1 MAKIID
7 FLREG
12 DSKRLTKVLNEV
24 NQELKTSLHASA
36 TSPFSGTALSRH
48 LLYYAM
54 VLWDGAGSA
63 PAADDE
69 SDVSPQTDALGT
81 VERANKKRSKT
92 LASFSRLRE
101 AYQAFYG
108 VVGAPANLLLINEVG
123 TDDLEAFCH
132 FTTRRRGTKKPLMY
146 ASLLLFV
153 IYLYQIKAL
162 EHATF
167 KTLVPESEKKLA
179 QRCEAAISRLYEHG
193 EPDDRSRLKAYG
205 AVDVRF
211 WYGKHQIEELE
222 RFVRQFQIAED
233 SCAHFVVYR
242 SRRSNPRQ
250 LMKSFLAF
258 KPPWA
263 PGPDGEPMN
272 SSSYNFTHIYA
283 PPEGRLPLRISNGK
297 LVPLDGGL
305 YCVGGQKDLPL
316 TETVPFKTLKTIA
329 IDWTVIERRDF
340 IFPALAMSANFD
352 GEHLLSRAYIRATPI
367 AKSEDITLGAVS
379 ISELRD
385 DLEEDFRIER
395 AKEGVTDHPGRFLF
409 SQQADAI
416 DAYVADIIN
425 KTNNNPSKGAV
436 WDVAEG
442 IENKEKTKILTRAGV
457 ESRLE
462 DAFPLREYS
471 HGEPPKSFSFWSDI
485 RFGPLVND

>member
-7 FLREG
+7 FLKEG
-12 DSKRLTKVLNEV
+12 EPKRLTKVLDEV
-24 NQELKTSLHASA
+24 NRELKASLQVTA
-36 TSPFSGTALSRH
+36 TSPFSGPALSRH

-54 VLWDGAGSA
+54 VLWDSAGNA
-63 PAADDE
+63 PSPDGELPVSLQADGVE
-69 SDVSPQTDALGT
+69 TG
-81 VERANKKRSKT
+81 ERASRKRSKT
-92 LASFSRLRE
+92 LASFAKLRE
-101 AYQAFYG
+101 AYQAFYDA
-108 VVGAPANLLLINEVG
+108 VGAPANLLLISEVG

-132 FTTRRRGTKKPLMY
+132 FTTRRRGTKKPHMY
-146 ASLLLFV
+146 ASLLLLV
-153 IYLYQIKAL
+153 IYLYQTKAL

-179 QRCEAAISRLYEHG
+179 QRCEAAINRLYEHG
-193 EPDDRSRLKAYG
+193 EPDDSSGLRAYG
-205 AVDVRF
+205 SVDVRF
-211 WYGKHQIEELE
+211 WYGKPQIEELE
-222 RFVRQFQIAED
+222 RFVRQFHMTED

-263 PGPDGEPMN
+263 PGPDGEPM
-272 SSSYNFTHIYA
+272 SSTSYNFTHIYA

-367 AKSEDITLGAVS
+367 TKSEDITLGAVS
-379 ISELRD
+379 ISELRN

-395 AKEGVTDHPGRFLF
+395 EKAGAADHPERFLF

-416 DAYVADIIN
+416 EAYVADIIN
-425 KTNNNPSKGAV
+425 KTNNNPSKAG